1 MRIVMLGQKTIPS
14 REGGIEVVVEELA
27 TRMAKKGHEVTCFN
41 RKRSP
46 ELNKRENY
54 KNIRLK
60 EVWTINKKGLAALTS
75 SLSGSIL
82 AAAGAYDI
90 VHFHAEGSG
99 ILLWLPKVFGKKCI
113 MTVHGLDHQRAK
125 WGKAA
130 KAVIHY
136 GEKIAVKYADEI
148 IVLSKNMQKYFKDK
162 YNRETRYIPNGIQ
175 AVKKREADLIS
186 KKFGLQ
192 KNGYILFLG
201 RLVPEKGV
209 HYLLEAYTEIKTE
222 KKLIIAGASS
232 DTDEYVCTLKKMAEG
247 NKNIIFTGF
256 VQGNLLE
263 ELYSNAYFYV
273 LPSDV
278 EGMPLS
284 LLEAMSVGNCCLI
297 SDIEE
302 CTEVTQQHAL
312 VFKHGNK
319 ADLREKMQWL
329 CEHPEVVEKYRNG
342 TEEFICQ
349 KYHWDD
355 VVKKTL
361 EVYRGTIEKKNE
373 NFDD

>member
-1 MRIVMLGQKTIPS
+1 
-14 REGGIEVVVEELA
+14 
-27 TRMAKKGHEVTCFN
+27 
-41 RKRSP
+41 
-46 ELNKRENY
+46 
-54 KNIRLK
+54 
-60 EVWTINKKGLAALTS
+60 
-75 SLSGSIL
+75 
-82 AAAGAYDI
+82 
-90 VHFHAEGSG
+90 
-99 ILLWLPKVFGKKCI
+99 
-113 MTVHGLDHQRAK
+113 
-125 WGKAA
+125 
-130 KAVIHY
+130 
-136 GEKIAVKYADEI
+136 
-148 IVLSKNMQKYFKDK
+148 
-162 YNRETRYIPNGIQ
+162 
-175 AVKKREADLIS
+175 
-186 KKFGLQ
+186 
-192 KNGYILFLG
+192 
-201 RLVPEKGV
+201 
-209 HYLLEAYTEIKTE
+209 
-222 KKLIIAGASS
+222 
-232 DTDEYVCTLKKMAEG
+232 MAEG

-342 TEEFICQ
+342 TKEFICQ